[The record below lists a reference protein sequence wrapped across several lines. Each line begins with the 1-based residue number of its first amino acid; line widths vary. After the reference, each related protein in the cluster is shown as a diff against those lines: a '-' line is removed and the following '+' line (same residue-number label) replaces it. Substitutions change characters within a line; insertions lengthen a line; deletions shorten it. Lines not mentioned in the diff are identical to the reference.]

1 MYIHIAEG
9 STAMK
14 RTTILADEG
23 LLLEAQQLAAR
34 RGVTFTTLVQEA
46 LREYLKAHR
55 PERQLSII
63 GIGSSGEP
71 YPVDREGGWD
81 EALLSKAIDPIEG
94 WSPRRSAPESDA
106 EEA

>member
-1 MYIHIAEG
+1 MHIAEG
-9 STAMK
+9 STGMK

-34 RGVTFTTLVQEA
+34 RGITLTTLMQEA

-81 EALLSKAIDPIEG
+81 EALLSKELVTIRCDLPTT
-94 WSPRRSAPESDA
+94 RSLSIPAT
-106 EEA
+106 